1 MRRWL
6 LRPGEEE
13 GQAGLHVIFEIDQ
26 LDSGDLDHST
36 GSNWAIGVWP
46 VGPGTPL
53 TGVFQE
59 ACTTTGRGLQ
69 WVMACRGYPRMM
81 LSQRVMQ
88 RAAVGSCCAAFRPRC
103 PNLHKTHSVL
113 QPFPLTCRHVDC
125 PLDTPSQAQNLVHWP
140 GSASQMPHFTQIS
153 GPISHHSCQL
163 SSPPSV
169 LCPTDVCVGM
179 C

>member
-13 GQAGLHVIFEIDQ
+13 DQAGLHVSFEIWTIPQGPTGPLEYGQ
-26 LDSGDLDHST
+26 LD
-36 GSNWAIGVWP
+36 
-46 VGPGTPL
+46 PGTTL

-69 WVMACRGYPRMM
+69 WVVACRGYPRMM

-103 PNLHKTHSVL
+103 PNLYKTHSVL